1 VLTGCPVQRHTA
13 APHSITGAEAK
24 TQHQRGIGAGSPGSR
39 YAASPK
45 PPRRR
50 TSAPGGSQGPA
61 MRWPRH
67 HDAGHPSRERHKV
80 LRCGGPCRHEAGR
93 PRARRGPA
101 YRLVMPEDRL
111 GWRADR
117 LVGRPAMWSPGP
129 PRRRTPAPRGVRRS
143 GDAVAPPATTQDVRP
158 GRVTRSCDVVAP
170 AATTQDVR
178 RLRAGAP
185 SHAAKVGGHRHRRP
199 VAHRCRGGA
208 TSGSSSGQSAVQM
221 GCATIAVQP
230 VWCEA
235 PRPAPVS
242 P

>member
-1 VLTGCPVQRHTA
+1 MLTGCPVQRHTA

-129 PRRRTPAPRGVRRS
+129 PRRRTPAPRGVTRS
-143 GDAVAPPATTQDVRP
+143 CDAVAPPATTQDVRP
-158 GRVTRSCDVVAP
+158 GRVTRSCIAVAP
-170 AATTQDVR
+170 AARTQDVL
-178 RLRAGAP
+178 RLRAGA
-185 SHAAKVGGHRHRRP
+185 SGHAAKVRR
-199 VAHRCRGGA
+199 AIAALWGRLRRRGA
-208 TSGSSSGQSAVQM
+208 TSGDSSGQSAVQM
-221 GCATIAVQP
+221 RCATIAVQP